1 VSSVR
6 SLRCNV
12 VEGVLSCEIV
22 TITILAEYVA
32 TCILVAN
39 GVRDLLQDDATC
51 RGSMYAIPGRF
62 PTPPLRDPVVG
73 PFQSRYIIDRSRSPH
88 DTVYGFN
95 HRSLV
100 SQLGEN

>member
-1 VSSVR
+1 
-6 SLRCNV
+6 
-12 VEGVLSCEIV
+12 
-22 TITILAEYVA
+22 
-32 TCILVAN
+32 
-39 GVRDLLQDDATC
+39 
-51 RGSMYAIPGRF
+51 MYAIPGRF